1 MRMRQNPSI
10 QLKWCM
16 KRQMG
21 RNQSNIWIVESS
33 DSGSLNF
40 RSKSWSSEGAISCQF
55 CFHSWSPESVF
66 CGDSVSS
73 HFRLYSWSS
82 QRTFSSNSVSFNF
95 CCDSRSS
102 EGRLSHDFSFYSWS
116 SEGIFSGNLGFYSW
130 SSEGRLSGSS
140 RDGEVCCQAWA
151 TEGSFDF

>member
-1 MRMRQNPSI
+1 
-10 QLKWCM
+10 
-16 KRQMG
+16 MG

-40 RSKSWSSEGAISCQF
+40 CRKSWSSEGAISCQF

-73 HFRLYSWSS
+73 YFRLYSGSS
-82 QRTFSSNSVSFNF
+82 QRTFSSKSVSFNF
-95 CCDSRSS
+95 CCDSWSS
-102 EGRLSHDFSFYSWS
+102 KCGLCHNFCFYSWS

-130 SSEGRLSGSS
+130 SSKGRLSSGS
-140 RDGEVCCQAWA
+140 RDGEVCSQTWA
-151 TEGSFDF
+151 TECSFNFKGGGVAEWERWYL